1 MCALLFAAIFAQL
14 LRKSISKILT
24 NVAEIAC
31 QSIQFDKVILNSLP
45 QFLRFHVIVLK
56 FSSQSSILSYEK
68 AHIKNHSISPFP
80 GCIVGAGIARP
91 CPVFL

>member
-24 NVAEIAC
+24 NAAEIAC

-45 QFLRFHVIVLK
+45 
-56 FSSQSSILSYEK
+56 
-68 AHIKNHSISPFP
+68 
-80 GCIVGAGIARP
+80 
-91 CPVFL
+91 